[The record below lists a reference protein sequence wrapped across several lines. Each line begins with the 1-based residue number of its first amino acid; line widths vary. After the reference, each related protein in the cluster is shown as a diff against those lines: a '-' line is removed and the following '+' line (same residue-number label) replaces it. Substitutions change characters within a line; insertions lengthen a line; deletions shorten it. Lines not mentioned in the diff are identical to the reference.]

1 MSANFLRFNEVHRKT
16 HKTKG
21 HKRISGVVCVDT
33 FLFSSKLFAMGLL
46 RSSSL
51 KGATQPC
58 SCWNVVLWFWIHQV
72 LTMSSQFFSWDIIYI
87 YDIYIIYV
95 YLCLG
100 YPLRYTHHGHQLF
113 ATDCFLTTPF
123 AAVVWLS
130 NLPWSSWRVGR
141 RLKLQLAQGV
151 GWWGWIKLFTMGP
164 KSSPTPYVSRFLKL
178 GIYIEKFICWINCV
192 WFNVSHWLRS
202 YNIVAPIHPRRLP
215 RKSLMRS
222 DHGPS
227 QTCATSWWGMPLV
240 ILDQEGILNSCK
252 GDGKMF
258 T

>member
-1 MSANFLRFNEVHRKT
+1 MCWYLFILFE
-16 HKTKG
+16 
-21 HKRISGVVCVDT
+21 VVCHGALT
-33 FLFSSKLFAMGLL
+33 LIILERCHPALL
-46 RSSSL
+46 MLECCALILNSSSSNNV
-51 KGATQPC
+51 QP
-58 SCWNVVLWFWIHQV
+58 V
-72 LTMSSQFFSWDIIYI
+72 FFLGHYIYI
-87 YDIYIIYV
+87 WYIYIIYV